1 MGILKIENML
11 TGFNELKQK
20 ETTLTMANYFL
31 WLGIV
36 HSLPCEWRRMI
47 KAGNISL
54 FSQPTLPRNFHSDQ
68 IHVKPNENSVVEIQA
83 LTSKQIYK
91 KLVTKRTLEPTS
103 KAKFTAIFSE
113 NNLDWAN
120 IYKIPFNSTLDTR
133 TRAFQLKILHR
144 ILFTNSA
151 LFKMKISATPL
162 CTFCG
167 LESET
172 LEHLFVD
179 CEYVKSFWE
188 VFTAWVNS
196 LGIVLNQP
204 TDQEIMLGITGNRD
218 DCKLVNHLLIL
229 RRQTI
234 FYCRQQKLSPK
245 FTLFQLRVQRIIEIE
260 KIIATKRDKL
270 SIHLSKW
277 EKVVPFF

>member
-1 MGILKIENML
+1 M
-11 TGFNELKQK
+11 
-20 ETTLTMANYFL
+20 
-31 WLGIV
+31 W
-36 HSLPCEWRRMI
+36 P
-47 KAGNISL
+47 
-54 FSQPTLPRNFHSDQ
+54 
-68 IHVKPNENSVVEIQA
+68 
-83 LTSKQIYK
+83 
-91 KLVTKRTLEPTS
+91 RTLEPTS
-103 KAKFTAIFSE
+103 KAKFTAIFFG

-162 CTFCG
+162 CTFCR

-179 CEYVKSFWE
+179 WRTWE
-188 VFTAWVNS
+188 TFAAWVNS

-218 DCKLVNHLLIL
+218 DCKLVNHLQIL
-229 RRQTI
+229 RKQTI
-234 FYCRQQKLSPK
+234 FYCRQKKLSP
-245 FTLFQLRVQRIIEIE
+245 
-260 KIIATKRDKL
+260 
-270 SIHLSKW
+270 
-277 EKVVPFF
+277 

>member
-1 MGILKIENML
+1 ML
-11 TGFNELKQK
+11 TESRNFLGFNELKHK
-20 ETTLTMANYFL
+20 GTTLTMANYFL

-179 CEYVKSFWE
+179 CEYV
-188 VFTAWVNS
+188 
-196 LGIVLNQP
+196 IC
-204 TDQEIMLGITGNRD
+204 IYM
-218 DCKLVNHLLIL
+218 
-229 RRQTI
+229 
-234 FYCRQQKLSPK
+234 
-245 FTLFQLRVQRIIEIE
+245 
-260 KIIATKRDKL
+260 
-270 SIHLSKW
+270 
-277 EKVVPFF
+277 